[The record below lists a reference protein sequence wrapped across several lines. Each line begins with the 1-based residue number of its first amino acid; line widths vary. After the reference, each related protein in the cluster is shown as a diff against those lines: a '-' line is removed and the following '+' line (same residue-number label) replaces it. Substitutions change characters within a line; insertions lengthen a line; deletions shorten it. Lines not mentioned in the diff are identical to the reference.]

1 TRASPMHKHRPT
13 PLDIPIGEAPRR
25 RVPLRSIA
33 AIVVGL
39 MMAPLLYEAVQCRV
53 ADWRAMRGEFITVRT
68 PVIDALGTMI
78 YEGGRGSRQARK
90 GILRAPPWRIG
101 PTVALSLLW
110 AFGAALLLRGHHR
123 R

>member
-1 TRASPMHKHRPT
+1 MHKHRPT
-13 PLDIPIGEAPRR
+13 PLDIPTGEAPRR

-39 MMAPLLYEAVQCRV
+39 LMAPLLYEAIQCRI
-53 ADWRAMRGEFITVRT
+53 ADWRAMRGEFIPVQTT
-68 PVIDALGTMI
+68 VIDSLGAMI
-78 YEGGRGSRQARK
+78 YEGGRWSRQTMK
-90 GILRAPPWRIG
+90 GILRDPPWRIG